1 MFFFFKEIVV
11 QGWQSLL
18 RNRMRSLLTMLGI
31 VWGLT
36 SVVLLLGYG
45 EGLGKEIIVA
55 DQGIGNA
62 VIHLWGGQTSM
73 QAGGQ
78 RAGKRVRFKYE
89 DIDAIRDEVPSVKA
103 VSAEADDTVG
113 FKVGSRVVSN
123 TVKAIDLPYGPMR
136 RLDIEEGRYFNEAD
150 YVEHRHVMVLG
161 PDAAKK
167 IFGTQPALGLTATVQ
182 GQTFEVIGILRR
194 KIQDSSNN
202 CQDNSCVFM
211 PYATVRDLLDMHD
224 PDMILFQPVD
234 RTQNKQT
241 LLAVRTVLGRI
252 HGFDPKDEKAVP
264 DWDTIENSQEMRNF
278 TLGLD
283 VLLGLIGALT
293 LGVGGVGVMNIMLVS
308 VTERTREIGLRK
320 ALGARPRQI
329 LFQFLVEA
337 LVLTFLGGV
346 VGMLVATA
354 LAYAIPPMPLYSDLY
369 KTANSEGDILL
380 RPSVMVMTVSF
391 IVLALVGI
399 TSGFWPA
406 LKAAKMNPIEA
417 LRYE

>member
-1 MFFFFKEIVV
+1 MFFFLKEIVV
-11 QGWQSLL
+11 QGWQALM
-18 RNRMRSLLTMLGI
+18 RNRLRSLLTMLGI

-45 EGLGKEIIVA
+45 EGLGKEVVVA

-62 VIHLWGGQTSM
+62 VIHLWQGQTSM

-78 RAGKRVRFKYE
+78 RAGRRVKFKYE
-89 DIDAIRDEVPSVKA
+89 DIEAIREEVPLLKA
-103 VSAEADDTVG
+103 VSAESDDDVG
-113 FKVGSRVVSN
+113 FKVGSRVVTN
-123 TVKAIDLPYGPMR
+123 MVKAIDLPYGPMR
-136 RLDIEEGRYFNEAD
+136 RLDVEEGRYFNESD
-150 YVEHRHVMVLG
+150 YIEHRRVMLVG

-167 IFGTQPALGLTATVQ
+167 IFGTKPALGETATVQ
-182 GQTFEVIGILRR
+182 GQTFTVIGVLRR

-202 CQDNSCVFM
+202 CQDNGCVFL
-211 PYATVRDLLDMHD
+211 PYATARDLLDMRD

-234 RTQNKQT
+234 PSKNKDAI
-241 LLAVRTVLGRI
+241 LAVRTVLGRL
-252 HGFDPKDEKAVP
+252 HDFDPRDEKAVP
-264 DWDTIENSQEMRNF
+264 AWDTIEDSAELRNF

-320 ALGARPRQI
+320 ALGARPRHI
-329 LFQFLVEA
+329 LVQFLVEA
-337 LVLTFLGGV
+337 LVLTFIGGII
-346 VGMLVATA
+346 GMAFSVAIS
-354 LAYAIPPMPLYSDLY
+354 YAIPPMPLYSDMY
-369 KTANSEGDILL
+369 KTVGHEGDIFL
-380 RPSVMVMTVSF
+380 RPSVMVMGVSF
-391 IVLALVGI
+391 CVLALVGI

-406 LKAAKMNPIEA
+406 LKAARLNPIEA

>member
-1 MFFFFKEIVV
+1 MFFLKEIVV
-11 QGWQSLL
+11 QGWQALM
-18 RNRMRSLLTMLGI
+18 RNQMRSLLTMLGI

-55 DQGIGNA
+55 DQGIGTSI
-62 VIHLWGGQTSM
+62 IHLWQGQTSM

-78 RAGKRVRFKYE
+78 RAGRRIRFKYE
-89 DIDAIRDEVPSVKA
+89 DIEAIREEVPLVKA
-103 VSAEADDTVG
+103 VAGEYDDDVG
-113 FKVGSRVVSN
+113 FKVDSRVISN
-123 TVKAIDLPYGPMR
+123 TVKAIDLAYGPMR
-136 RLDIEEGRYFNEAD
+136 RLDVEEGRYFTDAD
-150 YVEHRHVMVLG
+150 FVEHRRVLVIG

-167 IFGTQPALGLTATVQ
+167 IFGTKPPLGETATVN
-182 GQTFEVIGILRR
+182 GETFTVVGVLRR

-202 CQDNSCVFM
+202 CQDNGCVFM
-211 PYATVRDLLDMHD
+211 PFTTARDFLDFRD
-224 PDMILFQPVD
+224 PQIIVFQPTD
-234 RTQNKQT
+234 PTQNKQAI
-241 LLAVRTVLGRI
+241 LAVRTVLGRL
-252 HGFDPKDEKAVP
+252 HDFDPRDEKAVP
-264 DWDTIENSQEMRNF
+264 DWDTIEDSAELRNF
-278 TLGLD
+278 TIGLD

-320 ALGARPRQI
+320 ALGARPRHI
-329 LFQFLVEA
+329 LVQFLIEA
-337 LVLTFLGGV
+337 LVLTFIGGLLGMAFSTV
-346 VGMLVATA
+346 

-369 KTANSEGDILL
+369 KTVNHEGDIFL

-391 IVLALVGI
+391 VVLSLVGI

-406 LKAAKMNPIEA
+406 LKASRLNPIEA